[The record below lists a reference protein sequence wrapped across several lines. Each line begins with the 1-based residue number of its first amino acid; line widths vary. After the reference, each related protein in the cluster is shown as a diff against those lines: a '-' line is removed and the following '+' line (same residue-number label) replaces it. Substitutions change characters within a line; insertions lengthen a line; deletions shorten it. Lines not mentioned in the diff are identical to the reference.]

1 MRGKVCRPSLGDAEG
16 VQAGHGLLAAQLHD
30 LHLAHD
36 RVALDALV
44 EPEQPVGD
52 GEDRVVAQ
60 LALDVLADQ
69 ERGGLPT
76 GQVQRQALDEALEL
90 HFARVGSMRLAH
102 HGAEGVHHD
111 DPGVGRLDL
120 LDDRIQDRAE
130 VLVQDDLAEVD
141 EADRVRPSWRGR
153 RT

>member
-1 MRGKVCRPSLGDAEG
+1 MNCVPSTVLPDPEGPATSRLSPSGMPPPISASSSGMPVESRRRPLTWPDFFGEAEGAREGLHAGLGDAEG

-30 LHLAHD
+30 LQLAHD
-36 RVALDALV
+36 RVPLDALV

-69 ERGGLPT
+69 ERGRLPT

-90 HFARVGSMRLAH
+90 HFARVG
-102 HGAEGVHHD
+102 
-111 DPGVGRLDL
+111 
-120 LDDRIQDRAE
+120 
-130 VLVQDDLAEVD
+130 
-141 EADRVRPSWRGR
+141 
-153 RT
+153 

>member
-1 MRGKVCRPSLGDAEG
+1 MLGDAEG

-44 EPEQPVGD
+44 EPEQSVGH

-60 LALDVLADQ
+60 LAFDVLADQ

-76 GQVQRQALDEALEL
+76 GQVQRQALDEALKL
-90 HFARVGSMRLAH
+90 HFARLGSTRLAH
-102 HGAEGVHHD
+102 HGAERIHHD
-111 DPGVGRLDL
+111 DARLGTP
-120 LDDRIQDRAE
+120 
-130 VLVQDDLAEVD
+130 
-141 EADRVRPSWRGR
+141 RPP
-153 RT
+153 